1 MPWRADPVEADLDET
16 TAGTVVTISQTDD
29 RKTGSARLKKNSTD
43 GMPLS
48 GAEFALYKK
57 EETTDP
63 EENANADTL
72 VKERLVTEED
82 GTTGAVEQL
91 AWGTYYFLETKAP
104 QGYEMSTEKHTFTVD
119 ASNAG
124 SVQTLQVSNEKIK
137 GSVALTKMDEATKTK
152 KLPDAQFNL
161 YKNDGSGKLGGT
173 TKTTKEFTIQGETVQ
188 IFFRSDGSGSNYY
201 GFYAVVEAEV
211 QKTEIVARQGK
222 TARPCNENIR
232 GMVYE
237 CGVQRWE
244 GIHVAKLY
252 GKYDRIRKVERPDG
266 SFIGFRL

>member
-1 MPWRADPVEADLDET
+1 M
-16 TAGTVVTISQTDD
+16 
-29 RKTGSARLKKNSTD
+29 
-43 GMPLS
+43 
-48 GAEFALYKK
+48 
-57 EETTDP
+57 
-63 EENANADTL
+63 
-72 VKERLVTEED
+72 TEED

-211 QKTEIVARQGK
+211 QKTEIVAGK
-222 TARPCNENIR
+222 EKQPDHVMKTFAGWYTNAACSDGKEFTLQNCTESTIVYAKWKDPTAVLLDSDYNTGLSKKFADIAETPETITAFQRSAIMPDANITNEAHCISTENSEVP
-232 GMVYE
+232 VYLWKD
-237 CGVQRWE
+237 GTTLKWWSKAVSLR
-244 GIHVAKLY
+244 
-252 GKYDRIRKVERPDG
+252 RKV
-266 SFIGFRL
+266 